1 MLKLAILSAWAKLQI
16 QSTQSDYLVEIVN
29 PHIETLIPLW
39 LETLKAFAKLH
50 FEPDDADGMMIDEM
64 IADSLSS
71 YASPEFLLQVNKII
85 SSG

>member
-16 QSTQSDYLVEIVN
+16 QSTQSDYLVVIVN
-29 PHIETLIPLW
+29 PHIETLIPRG
-39 LETLKAFAKLH
+39 LETLQAFAKLH